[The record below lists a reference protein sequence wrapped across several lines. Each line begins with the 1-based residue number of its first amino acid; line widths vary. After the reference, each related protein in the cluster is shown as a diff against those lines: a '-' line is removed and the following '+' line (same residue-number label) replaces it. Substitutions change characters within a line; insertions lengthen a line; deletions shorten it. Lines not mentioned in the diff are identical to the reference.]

1 MRADARKV
9 LGIVVWG
16 AVILFTPILA
26 SAQSPQETLQQYVA
40 DIQKNPDDNALR
52 EKIIKLVLTMSPPPE
67 IPVEAKKHISRG
79 VAAIEGAKNPDDFK
93 DACNEFQQVTM
104 LAPWLGNGYR
114 NLAIAQDK
122 AGMYAAALQS
132 LSLYLLTKPSSA
144 DVEWAE
150 DLRNK
155 VEYRKEKSA
164 KESSPEAVAAQDQKT
179 SGDWLKKLDSQRY
192 TCPATDG
199 ISMVIDVR
207 GNVFVLGAIYP
218 PGLGYSPG
226 YQERN
231 GNSRFEIRGRE
242 SICPIPPPQDKVT
255 PAWPVEYSFIISE
268 GGDRITQRI
277 RFNDGDMRE
286 YIHLWQR

>member
-26 SAQSPQETLQQYVA
+26 SAQSPQETLNQYIV
-40 DIQKNPDDNALR
+40 DLQKNPSDTALR
-52 EKIIKLVLTMSPPPE
+52 EKIIQLVSTMSSSPE
-67 IPVEAKKHISRG
+67 VPSEAKKHISRG

-93 DACNEFQQVTM
+93 DACDEFQQVTM

-155 VEYRKEKSA
+155 VEYRKEKA
-164 KESSPEAVAAQDQKT
+164 AIEKNAEADRKKAESDYLSGHWKFQGGNEFDRASHVEFHLDGEMLVQDIIFDQNCEI
-179 SGDWLKKLDSQRY
+179 GR
-192 TCPATDG
+192 AG
-199 ISMVIDVR
+199 
-207 GNVFVLGAIYP
+207 
-218 PGLGYSPG
+218 
-226 YQERN
+226 ER
-231 GNSRFEIRGRE
+231 RE
-242 SICPIPPPQDKVT
+242 SARWRKVSDKVFQRRNEDQGT
-255 PAWPVEYSFIISE
+255 
-268 GGDRITQRI
+268 DITLE
-277 RFNDGDMRE
+277 FDGDTLIQTLVKWGSKSYYKRE
-286 YIHLWQR
+286 